1 MPREFFAVSH
11 KRLAAKGSAL
21 VYHSVMTNHEFSLE
35 MPEILH
41 STNHPGKL
49 NVLEMLH
56 IQDQM
61 TVNHRNDCTN
71 LSALCKSLLGKF
83 KKK

>member
-1 MPREFFAVSH
+1 
-11 KRLAAKGSAL
+11 
-21 VYHSVMTNHEFSLE
+21 MTNHEFNLE

-61 TVNHRNDCTN
+61 TVNQRNDCAN
-71 LSALCKSLLGKF
+71 LSALYKSLLGKV